1 MVEPISPPVKSSVDA
16 MTSLF
21 LASFKMFGAAPFS
34 PSPSTPAAFAP
45 VGLSACRQ
53 VGLELVSLTT
63 RRTQAMLDVTAKT
76 RQCKSASDL
85 ANVTVEFWQT
95 AWTQQIE
102 SAGRIAALFGA
113 PMLLPFPRPIQ
124 AAKPV
129 IARDVLDVSTTT
141 ADRDKAN
148 PVLDW
153 NNRDRRAA

>member
-102 SAGRIAALFGA
+102 SAARIASLFGV
-113 PMLLPFPRPIQ
+113 PMPLQIPVR

-141 ADRDKAN
+141 ADRDRVN